1 MSHLSRIKN
10 PDLLYP
16 SVAAALRAYVLRP
29 ASLDIQ
35 PPWEPLLP
43 SLAHQGRG
51 SLRPSY
57 ALPITC
63 RALLLLQLLSPI
75 S

>member
-10 PDLLYP
+10 PDLLYL
-16 SVAAALRAYVLRP
+16 SIAAALRAYVLHP

-43 SLAHQGRG
+43 SLAYQGRG
-51 SLRPSY
+51 LLHPSY
-57 ALPITC
+57 ALPIAY
-63 RALLLLQLLSPI
+63 RILSLFPI
-75 S
+75 F